1 MDRTDWDAR
10 YAAVDLVWGTDP
22 NRFVAA
28 ELADVVPA
36 GRVLD
41 LACGEGRNAIWLAS
55 RGWQVTAADFSAVAL
70 ERGRKLAAERDVEL
84 EWVEADVTTFG
95 PEPGAYALV
104 LILYLQVPGS
114 ERAGVLDRAAAA
126 LATRGELLM
135 VGHAVRNLTEGW
147 GGPQSATVLWDP
159 DQLRAE
165 VEARGLRVV
174 RSAEVLRPVETDEG
188 ETQAIDV
195 LLRARRAA

>member
-1 MDRTDWDAR
+1 M
-10 YAAVDLVWGTDP
+10 
-22 NRFVAA
+22 AA
-28 ELADVVPA
+28 ELRDVEPA
-36 GRVLD
+36 GRALD

-114 ERAGVLDRAAAA
+114 DQTRVLDHAAAA
-126 LATRGELLM
+126 LAAGGELLM
-135 VGHAVRNLTEGW
+135 VGHAVRNLTDGW

-159 DQLRAE
+159 DELRAE

-174 RSAEVLRPVETDEG
+174 RSEEVLRPVETDEG
-188 ETQAIDV
+188 DVQAIDV
-195 LLRARRAA
+195 LLRATRD

>member
-10 YAAVDLVWGTDP
+10 YAAVDLVWGTEP

-28 ELADVVPA
+28 ELGDAQPA
-36 GRVLD
+36 GRALD

-114 ERAGVLDRAAAA
+114 DQTRVLDHAAAA
-126 LATRGELLM
+126 LAAGGELLM

-174 RSAEVLRPVETDEG
+174 RSEEVLRPVETDEG
-188 ETQAIDV
+188 EVQAIDV
-195 LLRARRAA
+195 LLRATRD